1 MLNRTMCLSMV
12 LLSSSLLFTI
22 PTATMTPLANNIK
35 EEANVDIMVHKDRFG
50 LGINPIQEQFE
61 KDRIELGKK
70 KDEKAKI
77 LLKEQQKN
85 EPEWEEKTFIIS
97 YYGATYNEC
106 GNNKF
111 ITASG
116 IPVKEGQV
124 AVPKDIPFGSKL
136 IINGIEYIATDRG
149 NPNYIKTL
157 SNGNIKVDVFIQR
170 LSYETDYQ
178 YEKRIN
184 KLGVRKVVGKL
195 LIKRSD
201 NY

>member
-1 MLNRTMCLSMV
+1 MLMNRIVC
-12 LLSSSLLFTI
+12 LLSTTLLFTF
-22 PTATMTPLANNIK
+22 PTGSSISPFLPTEQSIGKQIDLNGMVK
-35 EEANVDIMVHKDRFG
+35 DIRLKKFM
-50 LGINPIQEQFE
+50 EQYE
-61 KDRIELGKK
+61 KDKKRTEEERIQNENK
-70 KDEKAKI
+70 
-77 LLKEQQKN
+77 LKEQKID
-85 EPEWEEKTFIIS
+85 EPQWQEKTFIVS

-116 IPVKEGQV
+116 IPVKEGHV

-136 IINGIEYIATDRG
+136 IINGTEYIATDRG

-157 SNGNIKVDVFIQR
+157 SDGNIKVDVFISR
-170 LSYETDYQ
+170 LNNETDYQ

-184 KLGVRKVVGKL
+184 RLGIKKITGKL

-201 NY
+201 IY